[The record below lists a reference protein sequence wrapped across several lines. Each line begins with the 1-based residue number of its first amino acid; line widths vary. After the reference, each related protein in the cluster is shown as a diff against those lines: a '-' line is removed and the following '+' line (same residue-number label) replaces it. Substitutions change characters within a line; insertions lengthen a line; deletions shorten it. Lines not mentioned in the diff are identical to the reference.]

1 MSLASAIIQDAYD
14 AIGRGS
20 EILTT
25 DASLTN
31 RALLDLQSIMEEL
44 RKNGVVLEE
53 TVSGVT
59 TTIALP
65 TATTDELDEPVAA
78 RMHLVNILAVYSAT
92 HSRVDLSGQSLPTIP
107 QSEARLDR
115 MYKVHTIPSKVP
127 SSLAPKGQGSR
138 YGRNS
143 ATFFDGTA
151 LDDDLTST

>member
-53 TVSGVT
+53 TVSGT
-59 TTIALP
+59 LLP
-65 TATTDELDEPVAA
+65 P
-78 RMHLVNILAVYSAT
+78 
-92 HSRVDLSGQSLPTIP
+92 
-107 QSEARLDR
+107 
-115 MYKVHTIPSKVP
+115 
-127 SSLAPKGQGSR
+127 
-138 YGRNS
+138 
-143 ATFFDGTA
+143 
-151 LDDDLTST
+151 